1 MLVFDILD
9 ITIRIIIKTDRFNKV
24 KDSVSKYIV
33 VEYKY
38 HSWSCLVIKDDNI
51 KTVINEHN
59 KIINLEGVTNIRVKT
74 SIIFIIN

>member
-24 KDSVSKYIV
+24 KDNVSKYIV

-38 HSWSCLVIKDDNI
+38 HS
-51 KTVINEHN
+51 
-59 KIINLEGVTNIRVKT
+59 
-74 SIIFIIN
+74 